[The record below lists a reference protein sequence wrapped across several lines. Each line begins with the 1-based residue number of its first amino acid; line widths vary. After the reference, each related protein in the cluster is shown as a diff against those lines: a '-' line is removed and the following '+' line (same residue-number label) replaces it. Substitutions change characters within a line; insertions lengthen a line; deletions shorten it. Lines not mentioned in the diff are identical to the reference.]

1 MFVEV
6 IRKHIARLPEDS
18 RGWLSALRD
27 RHIGQAMRLIHG
39 QPGRQWTLETLAHE
53 VGLSRSVF
61 ADRFTHY
68 VGLPAMQYL
77 ARWRMQLAARRL
89 EIPGMSIAQVTTEV
103 GYETEA
109 AFNRSFKKYVG
120 TPPGAWRKGRI
131 PEDRPRVG
139 HVSMPKEH
147 GR

>member
-27 RHIGQAMRLIHG
+27 QHIGQAMRLIHG
-39 QPGRQWTLETLAHE
+39 QPARQWTLDAFARE
-53 VGLSRSVF
+53 VGLPRSVF

-68 VGLPAMQYL
+68 VGLAPMQYL

-89 EIPGMSIAQVTTEV
+89 EVPGISIGQVAAEV
-103 GYETEA
+103 GYESEA

-120 TPPGAWRKGRI
+120 APPGVWRKTRTPSAKSDLNQG
-131 PEDRPRVG
+131 PSP
-139 HVSMPKEH
+139 
-147 GR
+147 